1 MKKFTL
7 FTLLLVFGFIPI
19 RAQLVTLPPSGDNQ
33 KSVVTQYMGSL
44 AYVKIIYNSPDVHAS
59 NGEDRRG
66 KIWGQLVPYG
76 MNDLGFG
83 LRTPAPWRAGANEN
97 TVFEFS
103 HDVLIQGKP
112 LKAGRY
118 GFHIIVEEEGPWTL
132 IFSNNSTAWGS
143 FFYQENENALRVQA
157 IPGQSEY
164 HEWLT
169 YEFTD
174 RRPDRCTVALKW
186 EDIQL
191 PFTIEVQNIK
201 NVYVENLRK
210 QLQSMS
216 GFNYQGW
223 MQAAQYCL
231 QNDVNL
237 EEALAWAENAVSLPF
252 IGQRNFSTLQTK
264 GSILEKLGRKTE
276 AQAVMEEAIKDP
288 SAQAFQIHQYGRQL
302 IADGQKEKALEIFQY
317 NHERFKGAWPTEVGL
332 ARGYSAVGE
341 YEKAAKH
348 AQIAAEQAPDDLN
361 RNSMKNAIEKL
372 KKKEDIN

>member
-201 NVYVENLRK
+201 NLYVENLRK

>member
-174 RRPDRCTVALKW
+174 RQPDRCTVALKW

-201 NVYVENLRK
+201 NLYVENLRK

-341 YEKAAKH
+341 YDKAAKH

-361 RNSMKNAIEKL
+361 RNSMKSAIEKL

>member
-169 YEFTD
+169 YEFID
-174 RRPDRCTVALKW
+174 RQPDRCTVALKW